1 MTNLQDNPSLHGNC
15 LLVNEIGVL
24 ILGEPASGKTGLAFS
39 MINSGRGTLVADDQV
54 IIERVHKIL
63 MAQPPEALQGLMQ
76 IHGIGIVTFDYLAP
90 VPLHL
95 IVELVR
101 HAEVPL
107 VPEKSE
113 KEIQGLSLPLLKLA
127 GDDASSADKLWLATD
142 LLKKEMLF
150 NG

>member
-1 MTNLQDNPSLHGNC
+1 MTNLQNIPSLHGNC
-15 LLVNEIGVL
+15 LWVNETGVL
-24 ILGEPASGKTGLAFS
+24 ILGDAASGKTELALT

-54 IIERVHKIL
+54 IIEREHKIL
-63 MAQPPEALQGLMQ
+63 MVRPPEGLQGLMQ
-76 IHGIGIVTFDYLAP
+76 IHGIGIVNFDNIAP

-95 IVELVR
+95 IIELVP
-101 HAEVPL
+101 HTDVPL
-107 VPEKSE
+107 IPEKSE

-127 GDDASSADKLWLATD
+127 GHDASSADKLWLATD

>member
-1 MTNLQDNPSLHGNC
+1 MTNLQNIPSLHGNC
-15 LLVNEIGVL
+15 LWVNETGVL
-24 ILGEPASGKTGLAFS
+24 ILGDAASGKTELALT

-54 IIERVHKIL
+54 IIEREHKIL
-63 MAQPPEALQGLMQ
+63 MARPPEGLQGLMQ
-76 IHGIGIVTFDYLAP
+76 IHGIGIFNLYNIAP

-95 IVELVR
+95 IIELVP
-101 HAEVPL
+101 HTDVPL
-107 VPEKSE
+107 IPEKSE

-127 GDDASSADKLWLATD
+127 GHEASSADKLWLATN

>member
-1 MTNLQDNPSLHGNC
+1 MTNLQNIASLHGNC
-15 LLVNEIGVL
+15 LWVNETGVL
-24 ILGEPASGKTGLAFS
+24 ILGDAASGKTELALA

-54 IIERVHKIL
+54 IIEREHKIL
-63 MAQPPEALQGLMQ
+63 MARPPEGLQGLMQ
-76 IHGIGIVTFDYLAP
+76 IHGIGIVNFDYIVP

-95 IVELVR
+95 IIELVP
-101 HAEVPL
+101 HADVPL
-107 VPEKSE
+107 IPEKSE

-127 GDDASSADKLWLATD
+127 GHEASSADKLWLATN